1 VIEFPSAG
9 PEQGLICLEVS
20 STCMK
25 PQNAHEHVLV
35 VGQIRH
41 RFDILDMSQGR
52 AVGGLGPF
60 ASPLVPGF
68 CKIWD
73 QPKTNN

>member
-1 VIEFPSAG
+1 
-9 PEQGLICLEVS
+9 
-20 STCMK
+20 MK